1 MDIFVPILLSV
12 ALLLG
17 LIGLFF
23 VFSRKKSKFDL
34 RLREEVKKADIKIG
48 NLLRKNN
55 IDLKKQALIVAD
67 KTLDSVLK
75 TVVTGKDMG
84 GRLKNARKLF
94 SDDESLYQQIWE
106 AHKTRNKV
114 VHQVD
119 FSPKS
124 DRLVI
129 SINSLR
135 RGWKYLGY

>member
-1 MDIFVPILLSV
+1 MDVVLPTFLSV
-12 ALLLG
+12 SLLLG

-34 RLREEVKKADIKIG
+34 RLHEEVKKADIKISD
-48 NLLRKNN
+48 LLRKNN

-84 GRLKNARKLF
+84 ERLKNARRLF
-94 SDDESLYQQIWE
+94 SDKSLYQQIWE

-124 DRLVI
+124 DSLVI